1 MKLAIINLTGGG
13 MSGGHKSYIANIL
26 PRLAASDKIEKIL
39 CASPVGF
46 KAETWITPSPKLNL
60 ALCEPFKF
68 TSSAPDKQLRAALD
82 AFRPDVVFVS
92 VERHFN
98 YPAAPIVTIVHNM
111 APLVS
116 IKTTSG
122 IREKLQSWARRF
134 ETGRAV
140 RGAAAVIA
148 PTAFVG
154 EALVSGLGV
163 EKEKVSL
170 IHFGQSPIPAPVPPA
185 DKIIGLLKDGFI
197 FTAGSFEIY
206 RGFEDILRAFADIK
220 GRYPG
225 LKLVIAGGTR
235 AATCGYRSN
244 METLAASLGLS
255 SDVIWPGHVS
265 QQELGWYYSHCSAF
279 ALTSRVESFC
289 FVALE
294 ALAHGCNCIATE
306 SPCLPEILADAS
318 LYYKAGDSKGLGAG
332 LLEILARDK
341 ETREQAS
348 RNAVDRAARFSW
360 DKAADETIDVFMK
373 VSANGKS

>member
-46 KAETWITPSPKLNL
+46 KAETWIAPSPKLNL
-60 ALCEPFKF
+60 AVCEPFKL
-68 TSSAPDKQLRAALD
+68 TRSAPDKQLKATLD

-92 VERHFN
+92 IERHFT

-134 ETGRAV
+134 ETGRAA

-148 PTAFVG
+148 PTAFVR
-154 EALVSGLGV
+154 EALVAGLGV

-170 IHFGQSPIPAPVPPA
+170 IHFGQSPVAAPIPPA
-185 DKIIGLLKDGFI
+185 DKINDLFKEGFV

-206 RGFEDILRAFADIK
+206 RGFEDLLRAFADIK
-220 GRYPG
+220 WRYPG
-225 LKLVIAGGTR
+225 LKLVVAGGTR
-235 AATCGYRSN
+235 LATCGYKSR
-244 METLAASLGLS
+244 METLAKALGLS
-255 SDVIWPGHVS
+255 RNVIWLGHVS
-265 QQELGWYYSHCSAF
+265 QQELNWYYSHCSAF

-306 SPCLPEILADAS
+306 SPCLPEILAEAS
-318 LYYKAGDSKGLGAG
+318 LYYKAGDFKGLGHG
-332 LLEILARDK
+332 LLEILARDN
-341 ETREQAS
+341 ETRKQAS
-348 RNAVDRAARFSW
+348 RKAAERAARFSW
-360 DKAADETIDVFMK
+360 DQAADETINLFLK
-373 VSANGKS
+373 VSVNRKS

>member
-1 MKLAIINLTGGG
+1 

-46 KAETWITPSPKLNL
+46 KAETWIAPSPKLSL
-60 ALCEPFKF
+60 TVCEPFKL
-68 TSSAPDKQLRAALD
+68 TRSAPDKQLKAALD

-92 VERHFN
+92 IERHFS

-111 APLVS
+111 APLVN

-122 IREKLQSWARRF
+122 IREKFQSWARRF
-134 ETGRAV
+134 ETGRAA

-148 PTAFVG
+148 PTTFVR
-154 EALVSGLGV
+154 EVLVAGLGV
-163 EKEKVSL
+163 ENEKVSL
-170 IHFGQSPIPAPVPPA
+170 INFGQSPVPTPVPPA
-185 DKIIGLLKDGFI
+185 DKITDLLKGGFI

-206 RGFEDILRAFADIK
+206 RGFEDLFRAFADIK

-225 LKLVIAGGTR
+225 LKLVIAGGSR
-235 AATCGYRSN
+235 PATCGYRTS

-255 SDVIWPGHVS
+255 SDLIWPGHIS
-265 QQELGWYYSHCSAF
+265 QQELGWYYSHCAAF

-318 LYYKAGDSKGLGAG
+318 LYYQAGDSKGLGAG
-332 LLEILARDK
+332 LLEILSRDK
-341 ETREQAS
+341 GAREQAS
-348 RNAVDRAARFSW
+348 LKAAERAARFSW
-360 DKAADETIDVFMK
+360 DKAAAETMDLFLK
-373 VSANGKS
+373 VSGKLSIVNRKS